1 MNVTSSTIRELLV
14 KSAATYG
21 GNDAFRYKVKQTDAD
36 SKKTVA
42 VESKTYSDL
51 NNDSECFSAV
61 LSFYGEQNKH
71 IAVLGATSYA
81 WVVAYMG
88 IVNSGSVAVPIDAQL
103 PAEEVCDLL
112 NRAEV
117 TTLVFDESKAQAA
130 SEARKLCPGLKYVIS
145 MNEESSVEGALSFWK
160 LLGEQKPEYTYE
172 PLPEDLATI
181 MFTSGTTG
189 KSKGVMLTHR
199 NLAENATCLDM
210 RIEPGTVIMSV
221 LPIHHAYCLS
231 MDILKALSLGS
242 VICINDSLLR
252 VAKNIKL
259 FEPNM
264 ILMVPLMIE
273 TLAKKLEDAAW
284 MPAPIV
290 KAKVFGKQFHTIC
303 SGGAYLNP
311 AYIETF
317 KKYGITI
324 LQGYGMTECSPVI
337 STNLSWN
344 NKEGSVGKL
353 MPNCQAKTV
362 DEELWVK
369 GSSVMQGYYHM
380 PEETAEALEDGWLKT
395 GDLGYVDEDGFVFLT
410 GRKKNLIIT
419 PNGENVSPE
428 EIENKL
434 SEDRLVQEILIR
446 DREGVIEAEIF
457 PDYEYAAKKKIKDIP
472 GELQRVIDAY
482 NQKAPLYKRVF
493 GLKIREKEF
502 EKNTTKKSS
511 VINRNSGFSVE

>member
-1 MNVTSSTIRELLV
+1 MDVVSSTIRELLV
-14 KSAATYG
+14 KSEKAYG
-21 GNDAFRYKVKQTDAD
+21 SWDAFRYKVKQKDAEGKKAVAIE
-36 SKKTVA
+36 KKTY
-42 VESKTYSDL
+42 TDL
-51 NNDSECFSAV
+51 KNDSECFSAA
-61 LSFYGEQNKH
+61 LQSLGEVKSH
-71 IAVLGATSYA
+71 IAVLGTTSYE
-81 WVVAYMG
+81 WVVSYMG
-88 IVNSGSVAVPIDAQL
+88 IVNSGSVAVPLDAQL
-103 PAEEVCDLL
+103 SAAELSDLL

-117 TTLVFDESKAQAA
+117 TTLVYDESKAQAA
-130 SEARKLCPGLKYVIS
+130 EEAKKACPGLKHVIS
-145 MNEESSVEGALSFWK
+145 MSGESAVEGALPFWK
-160 LLGEQKPEYTYE
+160 LLGEQNPGYDYVPQPEE
-172 PLPEDLATI
+172 LATI

-210 RIEPGTVIMSV
+210 KIESGTVIMSV

-273 TLAKKLEDAAW
+273 TLAKKLEEAAW
-284 MPAPIV
+284 MPAALV

-311 AYIETF
+311 AYITTF

-324 LQGYGMTECSPVI
+324 LQGYGMTECAPVI

-344 NKEGSVGKL
+344 NKDGSVGKL
-353 MPNCQAKTV
+353 MPNCEAKTV
-362 DEELWVK
+362 NEELWVR

-380 PEETAEALEDGWLKT
+380 PEETAETLEDGWLKT

-419 PNGENVSPE
+419 PNGENISPE

-434 SEDRLVQEILIR
+434 GENRLVQEVLVR
-446 DREGVIEAEIF
+446 DSDGVIEAEIF
-457 PDYEYAAKKKIKDIP
+457 PDYEYATKKKIKDIQSA
-472 GELQRVIDAY
+472 LQEIIDAY
-482 NQKAPLYKRVF
+482 NKNAPLYKRVF
-493 GLKIREKEF
+493 KLKVREVEF
-502 EKNTTKKSS
+502 EKNTTKK
-511 VINRNSGFSVE
+511 IKRF

>member
-1 MNVTSSTIRELLV
+1 MNVLSSTIRELLV
-14 KSAATYG
+14 KSEAAYG
-21 GNDAFRYKVKQTDAD
+21 LQDAFRYKVKRNNAEG
-36 SKKTVA
+36 KKDTVI
-42 VESKTYSDL
+42 ESKTYTEL
-51 NNDSECFSAV
+51 KQDSECFSAA
-61 LSFYGEQNKH
+61 LETLGEQKKH
-71 IAVLGATSYA
+71 IAILGTTSYE

-88 IVNSGSVAVPIDAQL
+88 IVNSGSVAVPLDAQL
-103 PAEEVCDLL
+103 PAEDLCDLL

-117 TTLVFDESKAQAA
+117 TTLVYDESKSKVAE
-130 SEARKLCPGLKYVIS
+130 EALKACEGLKYVVS
-145 MNEESSVEGALSFWK
+145 MSRERVVEEALSFWK
-160 LLGEQKPEYTYE
+160 LIEAQEPGYDYE
-172 PLPEDLATI
+172 PHPEELATI

-189 KSKGVMLTHR
+189 KSKGVMLSHR

-210 RIEPGTVIMSV
+210 KIEEGNVILSV

-273 TLAKKLEDAAW
+273 SLAKKLEDAAW
-284 MPAPIV
+284 MPAPLV
-290 KAKVFGKQFHTIC
+290 KAKVFGKQFHTVC

-324 LQGYGMTECSPVI
+324 LQGYGMTECAPVI

-353 MPNCQAKTV
+353 MPNCEAKTV
-362 DEELWVK
+362 EDELWVK
-369 GSSVMQGYYHM
+369 GSSVMQGYFHM
-380 PEETAEALEDGWLKT
+380 PKETAETLEDGWLKT
-395 GDLGYVDEDGFVFLT
+395 GDLGYVDEDGFIFLT

-434 SEDRLVQEILIR
+434 GENRLVQEVLVR
-446 DREGVIEAEIF
+446 DSEGVIEAEIF
-457 PDYEYAAKKKIKDIP
+457 PDYEYAAKKKMKDI
-472 GELQRVIDAY
+472 ESVLQEIIDAY
-482 NQKAPLYKRVF
+482 NKEAPLYKRIF
-493 GLKIREKEF
+493 KLKVREVEF
-502 EKNTTKKSS
+502 EKNTTKK
-511 VINRNSGFSVE
+511 IKRF

>member
-1 MNVTSSTIRELLV
+1 MNSVSSTIRELLV
-14 KSAATYG
+14 KSEAAYG
-21 GNDAFRYKVKQTDAD
+21 SWDAFRYKVKQKDAAG
-36 SKKTVA
+36 KKNVA
-42 VESKTYSDL
+42 IESKTYTEL
-51 NNDSECFSAV
+51 KKDSECFSAA
-61 LSFYGEQNKH
+61 LQSLGESKSH
-71 IAVLGATSYA
+71 IAVLGVTSYEWIA
-81 WVVAYMG
+81 AYMG
-88 IVNSGSVAVPIDAQL
+88 IVNGGSVAVPLDAQL
-103 PAEEVCDLL
+103 PVQDLCEL
-112 NRAEV
+112 LDRAEV
-117 TTLVFDESKAQAA
+117 TTLVYDEGKAAVA
-130 SEARKLCPGLKYVIS
+130 EEAKKRCAGLRQVIS
-145 MNEESSVEGALSFWK
+145 ISDNSTVEGALPFWK
-160 LLGEQKPEYTYE
+160 LVGEQKPGYEYT
-172 PLPEDLATI
+172 PQPEELATI

-189 KSKGVMLTHR
+189 KSKGVMLSHR

-210 RIEPGTVIMSV
+210 GIQEGTVILSV

-273 TLAKKLEDAAW
+273 TLAKKLEEAAW
-284 MPAPIV
+284 MPAALV

-311 AYIETF
+311 AYIQTF

-337 STNLSWN
+337 STNLSSDS
-344 NKEGSVGKL
+344 KEGSVGKL

-362 DEELWVK
+362 DGELWVK

-380 PEETAEALEDGWLKT
+380 PRETADTLEDGWLKT

-434 SEDRLVQEILIR
+434 GENRLVQEVLVR
-446 DREGVIEAEIF
+446 DSDGAIEAEIY
-457 PDYEYAAKKKIKDIP
+457 PDYEYAGKKKIRDLQ
-472 GELQRVIDAY
+472 GELQKIIDEY
-482 NQKAPLYKRVF
+482 NKNAPLYKRIF
-493 GLKIREKEF
+493 KLKIREVEF
-502 EKNTTKKSS
+502 EKNTTKKMK
-511 VINRNSGFSVE
+511 RF

>member
-1 MNVTSSTIRELLV
+1 MNVLSSTIRELLV
-14 KSAATYG
+14 GTEAVHGSW
-21 GNDAFRYKVKQTDAD
+21 DAFRYKIKQSGDKG
-36 SKKTVA
+36 KKEVT
-42 VESKTYSDL
+42 VESKTYTEL
-51 NNDSECFSAV
+51 KNDSERFSAV
-61 LSFYGEQNKH
+61 LEALGESKSH
-71 IAVLGATSYA
+71 IAILGATSYE
-81 WVVAYMG
+81 WIVAYMG
-88 IVNSGSVAVPIDAQL
+88 TVNSGSVAVPLDAQL
-103 PAEEVCDLL
+103 PAQDLCEL
-112 NRAEV
+112 INRAEV
-117 TTLVFDESKAQAA
+117 TTLIFDEGRAQAA
-130 SEARKLCPGLKYVIS
+130 AEAKKLCPGIRHLIS
-145 MNEESSVEGALSFWK
+145 MSDESSVEGVLSFWK
-160 LLGEQKPEYTYE
+160 LSGEQNPGYCYE
-172 PLPEDLATI
+172 PQPDELATI

-189 KSKGVMLTHR
+189 KSKGVMLSHR

-210 RIEPGTVIMSV
+210 KIDEGTVIMSV

-273 TLAKKLEDAAW
+273 TLAKKLEEAAW
-284 MPAPIV
+284 MPAAIV

-311 AYIETF
+311 AYIQTF

-344 NKEGSVGKL
+344 SKEGSVGKL
-353 MPNCQAKTV
+353 MPNCEAKTV
-362 DEELWVK
+362 NDELWVK

-380 PEETAEALEDGWLKT
+380 PEETADTLEDGWLKT

-419 PNGENVSPE
+419 PNGENISPE

-434 SEDRLVQEILIR
+434 GENRIVQEVLVR
-446 DREGVIEAEIF
+446 DGGGMIEAEIF
-457 PDYEYAAKKKIKDIP
+457 PDYEYAAKKKIKDIQA
-472 GELQRVIDAY
+472 ELQKIIDEY
-482 NQKAPLYKRVF
+482 NKNVPLYKRVLK
-493 GLKIREKEF
+493 LKIREVEF
-502 EKNTTKKSS
+502 EKNTTKK
-511 VINRNSGFSVE
+511 IKRF